1 MNSISQLLKKNQA
14 HYQIL
19 QIAGELG
26 ESENIPVYIVGGYV
40 RDILLGKN
48 CKDIDIMVEGD
59 GIKFANIL
67 AKKLN
72 IGITVEYNKF
82 GTAMIPYPDLEIEV
96 ATARTE
102 TYNPNSRKP
111 ESSCL

>member
-14 HYQIL
+14 HYPIL

-48 CKDIDIMVEGD
+48 CKDSPHEED
-59 GIKFANIL
+59 NHTHRL
-67 AKKLN
+67 Q
-72 IGITVEYNKF
+72 
-82 GTAMIPYPDLEIEV
+82 IEV
-96 ATARTE
+96 STGM
-102 TYNPNSRKP
+102 PNKALRRQ
-111 ESSCL
+111 